1 MVYLSHLMNNLSGD
15 AFLIFFR
22 QETRMKTL
30 MLSLFCFFLST
41 STVMADISDQRE
53 LLVESV
59 QVLEEVQSSPDQQI
73 PADLIAKAKAIIV
86 FPTLLKGGFIIA
98 ARYGSGVASVRN
110 SKTGKWGPPAFL
122 KTYGGSF
129 GFQIGAEA
137 VDLVLLVM
145 TQRGIE
151 GLLKSQFTLGADMAV
166 TAGPV
171 GRHAEAGTDVTFK
184 GEIYSYSRSKGA
196 FAGVSLKGAVISAD
210 VDSNWGYYNRPLSPK
225 DIMIEGRV
233 KKYSESTRRFIKGI
247 GRIASIK

>member
-1 MVYLSHLMNNLSGD
+1 
-15 AFLIFFR
+15 
-22 QETRMKTL
+22 MKTL
-30 MLSLFCFFLST
+30 SLSLFCFFLLT
-41 STVMADISDQRE
+41 STAVADTADQRE

-59 QVLEEVQSSPDQQI
+59 QVLEEVQSSPDHQI
-73 PADLIAKAKAIIV
+73 PADLLAKAKAVIV
-86 FPTLLKGGFIIA
+86 FPTMLKGGFIIA
-98 ARYGSGVASVRN
+98 ARYGSGVASVRD

-151 GLLKSQFTLGADMAV
+151 GLIKSKFTLGADMAV

-171 GRHAEAGTDVTFK
+171 GRHAEAGTDATFK

-196 FAGVSLKGAVISAD
+196 FAGVSVKGAVINAD
-210 VDSNWGYYNRPLSPK
+210 VDANWGYYNRPLSPK
-225 DIMIEGRV
+225 DIMVDGRV
-233 KKYSESTRRFIKGI
+233 KKYSESTNRFISGI
-247 GRIASIK
+247 TRVASVK